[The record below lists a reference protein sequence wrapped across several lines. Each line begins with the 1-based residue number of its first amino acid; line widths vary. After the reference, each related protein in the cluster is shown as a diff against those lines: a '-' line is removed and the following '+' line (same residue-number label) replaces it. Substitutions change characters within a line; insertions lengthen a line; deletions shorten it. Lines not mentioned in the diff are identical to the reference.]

1 MALSRRTGARFQAS
15 IWPGFVD
22 AMTGLLLVL
31 MFVLTIFMVVQFVLR
46 ETISGQEVEL
56 NDLAGEVAALAQA
69 LGLEERRG
77 NQLDARVNALNA
89 TLNEAR
95 DQANVQANVIAT
107 LTVERDTQAQK
118 LAEAGNQITAFEAQV
133 AGLLAQREDALGTIA
148 ALETEQSRLE
158 TEQTRLLSEQEALN
172 LALAS
177 NRSEIDA
184 QSEAARLA
192 ASKREAL
199 EALIADLQLQSA
211 QAGDRVIALE
221 QQLATTADALSDEE
235 AAKLVEAAAAEALR
249 NRLENADAELT
260 AMTLSLEAKRREAE
274 ETLTLLAAARAAEGD
289 LNAQLVA
296 LLSQVELGTSQSQTL
311 QADLRSAQSDAD
323 NLRTQLGLTDQSAAE
338 LKVQLAEAGQQI
350 ADLQAQVASR
360 DETSEEVQA
369 RLTAAL
375 AAKLVAEQSL
385 NTAAISE
392 DEVRK
397 QLAAALAA
405 KLQSEQTSRDLLSAT
420 EQQALLLENAK
431 TTLSQERVTSAAAQR
446 QTELLNQQV
455 AALRTQLK
463 ELSGLLNLAEERDQ
477 EAQVQL
483 QSLGSDLNTAL
494 ARAVAEERR
503 RRVLE
508 EEERKRL
515 EAETK
520 DLAQYRSEFF
530 GRLRDLLGTQEG
542 IRIEGDRFVFSSEV
556 LFPPGGAQ
564 LSALGEGEIAKIAA
578 ILRGIA
584 DEIPPEIDWVIR
596 VDGHTDNVPLSGLGE
611 FADNWELSQARA
623 LSVVKYMANFL
634 AIPPSRLAANGFGQ
648 YQPINRADTPEARA
662 QNRRIEL
669 KFTEK

>member
-31 MFVLTIFMVVQFVLR
+31 MFVLTIFMAVQFVLR

-56 NDLAGEVAALAQA
+56 NELAGNVAALAQA
-69 LGLEERRG
+69 LGLEEQRG
-77 NQLDARVNALNA
+77 NQLGARVNALSA

-95 DQANVQANVIAT
+95 NQAKFQANVIAT
-107 LTVERDTQAQK
+107 LTAERDTQVQR
-118 LAEAGNQITAFEAQV
+118 LAEAGIQITAFEAQV

-148 ALETEQSRLE
+148 ALETELTLLE
-158 TEQTRLLSEQEALN
+158 TEQTSLISEQEALN
-172 LALAS
+172 LALATS
-177 NRSEIDA
+177 RTEIDA
-184 QSEAARLA
+184 QSEVARLA
-192 ASKREAL
+192 ASRREAL
-199 EALIADLQLQSA
+199 EALIADLQTQGA
-211 QAGDRVIALE
+211 QTEDRVIVLE
-221 QQLATTADALSDEE
+221 QQLATTAEALSEEE

-249 NRLENADAELT
+249 NRLENAGAELT

-274 ETLTLLAAARAAEGD
+274 ETLTLLAAARSVQGD
-289 LNAQLVA
+289 LNSQLVA
-296 LLSQVELGTSQSQTL
+296 LLSQVEDGTSQSQSL
-311 QADLRSAQSDAD
+311 QAELLAAQNDAD
-323 NLRTQLGLTDQSAAE
+323 NLRTQLNLTDQSAAE
-338 LKVQLAEAGQQI
+338 LQVQLSIAIQQI
-350 ADLQAQVASR
+350 ADLQAQNFLD
-360 DETSEEVQA
+360 DETAAEVQA
-369 RLTAAL
+369 RLTATL
-375 AAKLVAEQSL
+375 AAKLAVEQSL
-385 NTAAISE
+385 TVAAINE

-397 QLAAALAA
+397 QLTAALAA

-420 EQQALLLENAK
+420 EQQALLLENAES
-431 TTLSQERVTSAAAQR
+431 TLSRERATSAAAQR

-463 ELSGLLNLAEERDQ
+463 ELSGLLNLAERRDE

-508 EEERKRL
+508 EQERKRL

-542 IRIEGDRFVFSSEV
+542 VRIEGDRFVFSSEV

-564 LSALGEGEIAKIAA
+564 LSPLGEGEIAKIAA

-611 FADNWELSQARA
+611 FSDNWELSQARA
-623 LSVVKYMANFL
+623 LSVVEYMANFL